1 MTHHPSTAA
10 REASGDTCVFVIGMH
25 RSGTSA
31 VAGMLAQLGI
41 RGPSDEDLIPATKS
55 NERGHFESKVLTR
68 VDNQLLHILGATWSA
83 PPPPEPGWEL
93 RREIVAVEGP
103 ARKAFL
109 STFPTRPMVWKDP
122 RNCIVLPFWR
132 SVLAPPLA
140 AVLVYRDGLEV
151 AHSLQ
156 ARDHLTLT
164 HGLALWERY
173 LRSACAALDGVPT
186 FVAEYGRLL
195 DDPVSTCRSLVR
207 FLSDVGIEVEQTRVE
222 SAVDSLDAG
231 LRHRGVPSDERD
243 AMSGSRRDLLAL
255 MHPLAGPHHP
265 WRSPDLGPEAP
276 WVDDFLSLRRDYEVL
291 NRQIR
296 SSRAM
301 RLVETW
307 WKIRGARRPPPAAD
321 HRDV

>member
-1 MTHHPSTAA
+1 MNDHSTTTARDPS
-10 REASGDTCVFVIGMH
+10 GGTCVFVVGMH

-41 RGPSDEDLIPATKS
+41 RGPSDEDLIPATSS
-55 NERGHFESKVLTR
+55 NQHGHFESKTLTR
-68 VDNQLLHILGATWSA
+68 VDNQLLHILGGTWSA
-83 PPPPEPGWEL
+83 PPSLEPGWEWG
-93 RREIVAVEGP
+93 REITAVQGS
-103 ARKAFL
+103 AHQAFH
-109 STFPTRPMVWKDP
+109 STFPARPMVWKDP

-132 SVLAPPLA
+132 SVLAPPFA
-140 AVLVYRDGLEV
+140 AVFVYRDGLEV

-173 LRSACAALDGVPT
+173 LRSACAGLDGVPT

-195 DDPVSTCRSLVR
+195 EDPVSTCRSLVG
-207 FLSDVGIEVEQTRVE
+207 FLSDVGIDVDRARART
-222 SAVDSLDAG
+222 AVDSLDAG
-231 LRHRGVPSDERD
+231 LRHRGTPSHEQ
-243 AMSGSRRDLLAL
+243 AGITANQRDLLAL

-265 WRSPDLGPEAP
+265 WRSPDLGREAP
-276 WVDDFLSLRRDYEVL
+276 WVEDFLSLRRDYEVL

-307 WKIRGARRPPPAAD
+307 WKVRGIRRSSPAGDGGDA
-321 HRDV
+321 